1 MEEIEG
7 KLKKIE
13 RIEGYE
19 LPEYFKQFYKEHNG
33 GMVGNIEFLMLDE
46 IINEINIISEEENI
60 INENLEVEPKGSI
73 KKVEYGEKRVP
84 FITDYSGNFVGIDFD
99 PGVNGVIGQVINY
112 GGDEE
117 KMYVFANT
125 FKDFIEGIESLKIEN
140 DIYIVDYLIDN
151 KINFIKP
158 INENE
163 IPKKIKL
170 PRRKKIEIKTEKV
183 NVYEKEIEFN
193 EEKLNDIINICKEIT
208 SAVRN
213 DNNVFKSNII
223 FQDYRI
229 KNYKDYLSRTMGD
242 TINFW
247 NKLQD
252 YPKEEIKGY
261 SINVSMNLQQ
271 IIDENKIATGDE
283 VIFVD
288 IDKDKVLIR
297 YRATVEN
304 EQFENAYNKLCT
316 IFNKMQ
322 K

>member
-1 MEEIEG
+1 
-7 KLKKIE
+7 
-13 RIEGYE
+13 
-19 LPEYFKQFYKEHNG
+19 
-33 GMVGNIEFLMLDE
+33 MVGNIEFLMLDE

-170 PRRKKIEIKTEKV
+170 PRRKK
-183 NVYEKEIEFN
+183 N
-193 EEKLNDIINICKEIT
+193 
-208 SAVRN
+208 RN
-213 DNNVFKSNII
+213 KNGKS
-223 FQDYRI
+223 
-229 KNYKDYLSRTMGD
+229 
-242 TINFW
+242 
-247 NKLQD
+247 
-252 YPKEEIKGY
+252 KG
-261 SINVSMNLQQ
+261 I
-271 IIDENKIATGDE
+271 
-283 VIFVD
+283 
-288 IDKDKVLIR
+288 
-297 YRATVEN
+297 
-304 EQFENAYNKLCT
+304 
-316 IFNKMQ
+316 
-322 K
+322 